1 MGQETLQFI
10 NGGFNPLQQISQMT
24 GKSMLQ
30 LRKEMEDGS
39 ISAKMVENAFI
50 SATSAGGRFNGMLD
64 KIGETSSGA
73 LSKMNAQIEMVT
85 TNIGQELSPAV
96 QQLADLFGNVDSSAS
111 KGTAAVG
118 LFGRGIAAYMA
129 LVSDVFNKDNY
140 FTTKGI
146 PAWDPSAFNKA
157 LDSFDKL
164 DQKKEIEK
172 ANSARLESIKQAEEK
187 LLKMRREYESRNREL
202 AGNTVDWVQKKN
214 RERNIVESIAIN
226 KQIQLIRD
234 LKREH
239 ELLNNEKKKVEP
251 TKVPLV
257 QKESLAEKP
266 AKDQKQDNKE
276 DPKKQAK
283 KDKKEDPLDTQAK
296 SMLERNKLP
305 IERFREGLQAVDK
318 LRSMNKIDATT
329 ADRERMKLRDQ
340 FKNEQAG
347 LMRDQIDQE
356 KRQQQQPKQLTAIE
370 AGSSEAV
377 AYLAELRQ
385 MSKEKPKQEK
395 TKIETKIDEVADRML
410 SNSNEQTVLLRKMAD
425 TSPRKIR

>member
-172 ANSARLESIKQAEEK
+172 ANSAS
-187 LLKMRREYESRNREL
+187 SRVSNR
-202 AGNTVDWVQKKN
+202 QK
-214 RERNIVESIAIN
+214 
-226 KQIQLIRD
+226 
-234 LKREH
+234 
-239 ELLNNEKKKVEP
+239 
-251 TKVPLV
+251 
-257 QKESLAEKP
+257 
-266 AKDQKQDNKE
+266 
-276 DPKKQAK
+276 
-283 KDKKEDPLDTQAK
+283 
-296 SMLERNKLP
+296 
-305 IERFREGLQAVDK
+305 
-318 LRSMNKIDATT
+318 RS
-329 ADRERMKLRDQ
+329 
-340 FKNEQAG
+340 
-347 LMRDQIDQE
+347 
-356 KRQQQQPKQLTAIE
+356 
-370 AGSSEAV
+370 S
-377 AYLAELRQ
+377 
-385 MSKEKPKQEK
+385 
-395 TKIETKIDEVADRML
+395 
-410 SNSNEQTVLLRKMAD
+410 
-425 TSPRKIR
+425 